1 MNDFYFFVKN
11 IGLTIDLVHVMI
23 LLKYRLIDS
32 VHVMILLKNKK
43 SINLARL
50 LGFYLFFS

>member
-11 IGLTIDLVHVMI
+11 IGLTIDLAHVMI

-32 VHVMILLKNKK
+32 VHVMILLKIKK
-43 SINLARL
+43 HKFSPIVRFL
-50 LGFYLFFS
+50 LGF